1 MLIQTWE
8 LIMRVSSS
16 VPYNDVVD
24 SIPVCLLISSL
35 LCLLFL
41 HIILICRGRK
51 VSIIFFFSPIDI
63 IAVL

>member
-16 VPYNDVVD
+16 APYNDFVVT
-24 SIPVCLLISSL
+24 IAVCLFISSL

-41 HIILICRGRK
+41 HILICRGRK

-63 IAVL
+63 TAVL